1 MVVGR
6 FAFVVVAASLGSG
19 TLGASA
25 ADGQTAAARFVTVDQ
40 GSDELKSD
48 GVLAARIGAK
58 LIEAPEQLSYEAV
71 ITALLDDARRDNKPL
86 ARAGGVVARVTPYAF
101 VVAELRGAKVE
112 LLATCRSR
120 TTGRTVTNAY
130 MVVPQSSFTGAM
142 PPTLDQVLDHLRTL
156 SDADRPAR
164 FIYHNKYSTSSYF
177 LPSLLFRAR
186 RVFGL
191 NDRAASPAGVTTI
204 AVERNESPS
213 SSDLI
218 RAVAMQAGGRETIA
232 SVWTGPRS
240 GFAEPGG
247 KDYAEYGQKVRFVP
261 LP

>member
-186 RVFGL
+186 RVFGH
-191 NDRAASPAGVTTI
+191 DRASNPAGVTMI
-204 AVERNESPS
+204 AVERNDSPS

-218 RAVAMQAGGRETIA
+218 KAVAAQGGDRETIA
-232 SVWTGPRS
+232 SVWNGPKAA
-240 GFAEPGG
+240 FAEPTG
-247 KDYAEYGQKVRFVP
+247 R
-261 LP
+261 